1 MIRPEKE
8 EPMEALLMPTS
19 HWVTME
25 KLLNIRKIIRK
36 LQRKLVIG
44 PEKEE
49 PMDISILFSS
59 HRVPREKPLSIMRK
73 I

>member
-1 MIRPEKE
+1 
-8 EPMEALLMPTS
+8 MPNS
-19 HWVTME
+19 HRMTME
-25 KLLNIRKIIRK
+25 KLLNIMKIIQK

-49 PMDISILFSS
+49 PMEISILFSS

-73 I
+73 IW

>member
-1 MIRPEKE
+1 
-8 EPMEALLMPTS
+8 
-19 HWVTME
+19 ME
-25 KLLNIRKIIRK
+25 KLLNIMKIIQK

-49 PMDISILFSS
+49 PMEISILFSS